1 MRYRHQSVGVRE
13 LLLVDRHPWALE
25 LYRVDN
31 TDWVL
36 VGRADLQN
44 SRDAIASELLGL
56 TLQLIPGDP
65 RPEIEIV
72 RKQSGA
78 KWLV

>member
-1 MRYRHQSVGVRE
+1 
-13 LLLVDRHPWALE
+13 
-25 LYRVDN
+25 
-31 TDWVL
+31 